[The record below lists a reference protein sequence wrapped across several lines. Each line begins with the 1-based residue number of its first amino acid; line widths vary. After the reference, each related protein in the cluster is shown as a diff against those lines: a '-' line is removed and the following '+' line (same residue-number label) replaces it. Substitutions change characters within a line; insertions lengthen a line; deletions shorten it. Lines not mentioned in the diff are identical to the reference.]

1 MNSKFTQK
9 YVSVFEFLDAKVYDD
24 GESAQKQPWLFLYPI
39 SFPT

>member
-9 YVSVFEFLDAKVYDD
+9 YLSVFEFLDAKVYD
-24 GESAQKQPWLFLYPI
+24 GESAQQQPWLFLYPI

>member
-9 YVSVFEFLDAKVYDD
+9 YVSVFEFLDAKVYD
-24 GESAQKQPWLFLYPI
+24 GESAQQPWLFLYPI